1 MRKILS
7 FGKVDF
13 NNTGKKINE
22 VEIEVNYN
30 NDRLSICGSVWN
42 SKKTDIIAGGQCL
55 DEIKPYLN
63 NDKKFNYI
71 YLLWKKYHL
80 NDMKAGSPLQQA
92 FIDELELEHYD
103 YEIICKELEN
113 AGLLLDESF
122 IYNDKPYHYGSAWL
136 FSPIPNEIKNYIQ
149 TI

>member
-1 MRKILS
+1 MRKIIS
-7 FGKVDF
+7 FGKIDF

-22 VEIEVNYN
+22 VEIEVNYS

-55 DEIKPYLN
+55 DEIKPYLK

-80 NDMKAGSPLQQA
+80 NDMNAGSPLQQM
-92 FIDELELEHYD
+92 FIDELKLDNYD
-103 YEIICKELEN
+103 YEVVCKELEK
-113 AGLLLDESF
+113 AGLLLDESY
-122 IYNDKPYHYGSAWL
+122 IYDDKPYRYGSAWL
-136 FSPIPNEIKNYIQ
+136 FKPIPNEIKQYIE

>member
-22 VEIEVNYN
+22 VEIEVNFE
-30 NDRLSICGSVWN
+30 NDRLSICGRVWN

-55 DEIKPYLN
+55 DDLKPFFKHN
-63 NDKKFNYI
+63 KKFNYI
-71 YLLWKKYHL
+71 HTIWNEYHL
-80 NDMKAGSPLQQA
+80 NDMKAGSPLQEA
-92 FIDELELEHYD
+92 FIKNLNLPIYNYSD
-103 YEIICKELEN
+103 ICKELEN
-113 AGLLLDESF
+113 AGLLVDDSF
-122 IYNDKPYHYGSAWL
+122 IYNDKPYRYGSAWL

-149 TI
+149 TL